1 MTRRCGC
8 GRWTDGKLLQTI
20 RMPAG
25 PGEIGKIYAVAMSP
39 DGALAAT
46 GGWTALAADTPAD
59 AIYLFET
66 ATGKMAAR
74 IAGVSATTHG
84 LAFSSDG
91 RYLAAGLWGKYGL
104 RVYDRDRQWTEVFRD
119 TNYGDNIHGVTFAA
133 DGRLAAASRDGMVR
147 LYDRD
152 FKLAVPPRKATGG
165 AQPYRIAFSPDG
177 TMLAVGY

>member
-1 MTRRCGC
+1 LPALLLAVVTAPTAMAQLYEQPVLVVETGMHTTTIEAAAADAA
-8 GRWTDGKLLQTI
+8 GRLAITGSHDKTVRVWSLTDGKLLQTI
-20 RMPAG
+20 RMPDG
-25 PGEIGKIYAVAMSP
+25 PGEIGKISAVAMRP

-104 RVYDRDRQWTEVFRD
+104 RVYDRD
-119 TNYGDNIHGVTFAA
+119 
-133 DGRLAAASRDGMVR
+133 
-147 LYDRD
+147 
-152 FKLAVPPRKATGG
+152 
-165 AQPYRIAFSPDG
+165 
-177 TMLAVGY
+177 